1 MESLIKIEQVT
12 EDLKTIP
19 ALIESHKTRV
29 MKAEAVGNQIIAAIE
44 ENGGE
49 VTAEIDERANKYL
62 ANCSKA
68 KKEMEEARK
77 PATQILDVIRKQFT
91 EQESKLDNVKG
102 PIVSKIQSARD
113 LYAKVQFEAAENK
126 RKEAEAKAARE
137 KALSDFRISVETDL
151 DQTFGNAL
159 MKKKTTLF
167 TTFNAITL
175 ETFEEKSAALK
186 GLNVE
191 PPEAAIAKLFEMFKT
206 EQAFK
211 LTILSKD
218 EAIAIIEDVV
228 NAFPLEAWKN
238 GFKQQIQEVK
248 DQLIDRL
255 PSLKKELTDQANAS
269 AEEAAAIEKRRL
281 ERIAYEKKKAEE
293 ERIEN
298 ERIAKEKEESKKAAA
313 NAEIMFDQLVD
324 SAATTDTPEARTGF
338 DIVVLHPAGWVE
350 IFQLWFQ
357 RKGLTMDVESI
368 GGTKLDSMKTF
379 VEKLAKDEDV
389 KIESK
394 NLRYDPKF
402 KAVNRKK

>member
-1 MESLIKIEQVT
+1 
-12 EDLKTIP
+12 
-19 ALIESHKTRV
+19 
-29 MKAEAVGNQIIAAIE
+29 
-44 ENGGE
+44 
-49 VTAEIDERANKYL
+49 
-62 ANCSKA
+62 
-68 KKEMEEARK
+68 
-77 PATQILDVIRKQFT
+77 
-91 EQESKLDNVKG
+91 
-102 PIVSKIQSARD
+102 
-113 LYAKVQFEAAENK
+113 
-126 RKEAEAKAARE
+126 
-137 KALSDFRISVETDL
+137 
-151 DQTFGNAL
+151 
-159 MKKKTTLF
+159 
-167 TTFNAITL
+167 
-175 ETFEEKSAALK
+175 
-186 GLNVE
+186 
-191 PPEAAIAKLFEMFKT
+191 MFKT

>member
-91 EQESKLDNVKG
+91 EQEGRLDNAKG
-102 PIVSKIQSARD
+102 PVVSKIQSARD
-113 LYAKVQFEAAENK
+113 LYAKVVFEQAEAKRRDAENK
-126 RKEAEAKAARE
+126 AKRE
-137 KALSDFRISVETDL
+137 KALSDFRIGVEGDL

-159 MKKKTTLF
+159 LKKKTTLF

-191 PPEAAIAKLFEMFKT
+191 PPEAAIAKLFEKFKT

-211 LTILSKD
+211 PTILSND

-255 PSLKKELTDQANAS
+255 TSLQKELKVRANAS
-269 AEEAAAIEKRRL
+269 AEEAKKL
-281 ERIAYEKKKAEE
+281 EAEREARIAAEKQKMADDQAKAKAEAD
-293 ERIEN
+293 
-298 ERIAKEKEESKKAAA
+298 AKAESKAAA
-313 NAEIMFDQLVD
+313 ATAGILFDQLVD

-368 GGTKLDSMKTF
+368 GSTKMDSMKTF
-379 VEKLAKDEDV
+379 AEKLAKDEDV